1 MWTYTL
7 KCIHPRLWWMYLS
20 LSFAHTY
27 RVVEI
32 VGEEEVSCRLVPL
45 TLAVEPRGQ
54 QLRAVMIGTSL
65 NWRHSKRSL
74 TMTTH
79 RVGTII
85 LCDHQCIRIAWWRG
99 WYIRR
104 IMYTVSAITS
114 LINSK
119 YMIACDR
126 LVCTLEKNGSKVCE
140 AISIGVF
147 CQKPPYVPKPHVWKA
162 GYEVCLGHLCRPMWV
177 HLWPEHEWVVSAHN
191 SGRLLT
197 WYEQWHWEVKH
208 HTLYTS

>member
-1 MWTYTL
+1 MS
-7 KCIHPRLWWMYLS
+7 LS
-20 LSFAHTY
+20 LSLFRTHTY

-147 CQKPPYVPKPHVWKA
+147 CQKPPDVAKPHVWRQAMKYA
-162 GYEVCLGHLCRPMWV
+162 WAICADQCGFICGQSMS
-177 HLWPEHEWVVSAHN
+177 EWSVPIIVGGCWHDMN
-191 SGRLLT
+191 SGIGRWST
-197 WYEQWHWEVKH
+197 TPCTQARYM
-208 HTLYTS
+208 